1 MENHTREQREHYS
14 DMISAA
20 VDGALSPEEHRQLLE
35 HLSGCPACREAY
47 EQTLLLHD
55 AFAAYEEPEVPA
67 DLTAAVMGRVRQERA
82 KHRRRPLWRLAA
94 AAACLAVIL
103 YGAGIARPDRAEHTA
118 EGGVPVGTSLA
129 EADQSDALPG
139 SASEGF
145 PSAAPEVRLADAPNE
160 EQIMEVVI
168 TYFNHVPSVEADGV
182 AEATEE
188 IRDKQAPKVESLS
201 VPTLSSSD
209 PELLDWM
216 TTNIPEAGYSSA
228 DTANSADATAW
239 LISGAEY
246 EALQAHM
253 EAVSME
259 YEMDWG
265 STPMVMAV
273 DSGGETES
281 QVEVICV
288 VYLQENETGEPES

>member
-1 MENHTREQREHYS
+1 MENHTCMQREHYS

-47 EQTLLLHD
+47 EQTLLLRD
-55 AFAAYEEPEVPA
+55 AFAAWEEPEVPA
-67 DLTAAVMGRVRQERA
+67 GLTAAVMGRVRQERS
-82 KHRRRPLWRLAA
+82 KNRRRPLWRLAA

-139 SASEGF
+139 SASEGL
-145 PSAAPEVRLADAPNE
+145 PSAAPEVRLAGAPSE
-160 EQIMEVVI
+160 EQIMEGVI
-168 TYFNHVPSVEADGV
+168 TYFNHVPAEEDAEGVEPAGEV
-182 AEATEE
+182 Q
-188 IRDKQAPKVESLS
+188 DKQAPKAEALS

-216 TTNIPEAGYSSA
+216 AANISEAGYSSA
-228 DTANSADATAW
+228 DTANNADATAW

-246 EALQAHM
+246 EALQAHI
-253 EAVSME
+253 EAVAME

-265 STPMVMAV
+265 NTPMVMAV
-273 DSGGETES
+273 DSGASAES
-281 QVEVICV
+281 QATVICV
-288 VYLQENETGEPES
+288 VYFQADEAGEPEG

>member
-1 MENHTREQREHYS
+1 MEIHTCTQQESRS
-14 DMISAA
+14 AVISAA

-47 EQTLLLHD
+47 EQTLLLHN
-55 AFAAYEEPEVPA
+55 AFAAWEEPEVPA

-82 KHRRRPLWRLAA
+82 KNRRRPLWRLAA

-103 YGAGIARPDRAEHTA
+103 YGAGIARPDRADYA
-118 EGGVPVGTSLA
+118 ADDGVSMETSPA

-139 SASEGF
+139 SASEGL
-145 PSAAPEVRLADAPNE
+145 PSAAPEVRLADAPSE
-160 EQIMEVVI
+160 EQIMEGVI
-168 TYFNHVPSVEADGV
+168 TYFNHIPS
-182 AEATEE
+182 AETAEIAEGSEE
-188 IRDKQAPKVESLS
+188 VCAKQAPKAEPLS

-209 PELLDWM
+209 PELLHWM
-216 TTNIPEAGYSSA
+216 TANIPEAGYSSA

-239 LISGAEY
+239 LISSEEY

-253 EAVSME
+253 ETVDME

-265 STPMVMAV
+265 NTPMVMAV
-273 DSGGETES
+273 DSGGAAERK
-281 QVEVICV
+281 VEVICV
-288 VYLQENETGEPES
+288 VYLQEDETGEPEP

>member
-1 MENHTREQREHYS
+1 ME
-14 DMISAA
+14 
-20 VDGALSPEEHRQLLE
+20 G
-35 HLSGCPACREAY
+35 
-47 EQTLLLHD
+47 
-55 AFAAYEEPEVPA
+55 
-67 DLTAAVMGRVRQERA
+67 
-82 KHRRRPLWRLAA
+82 
-94 AAACLAVIL
+94 
-103 YGAGIARPDRAEHTA
+103 
-118 EGGVPVGTSLA
+118 
-129 EADQSDALPG
+129 
-139 SASEGF
+139 
-145 PSAAPEVRLADAPNE
+145 
-160 EQIMEVVI
+160 VI
-168 TYFNHVPSVEADGV
+168 TYFNHVPS
-182 AEATEE
+182 AETAGIAEGSEE
-188 IRDKQAPKVESLS
+188 VCAKQAPKAEALS

>member
-1 MENHTREQREHYS
+1 MEIHTCTRQESRS
-14 DMISAA
+14 AVISAA

-47 EQTLLLHD
+47 EQTLLLHN
-55 AFAAYEEPEVPA
+55 AFAAWEEPEVPA

-82 KHRRRPLWRLAA
+82 KNRRRPLWRLAA

-103 YGAGIARPDRAEHTA
+103 YGAGIARPDRADYA
-118 EGGVPVGTSLA
+118 ADDGVSMETLPA

-139 SASEGF
+139 SASEGL
-145 PSAAPEVRLADAPNE
+145 PSAAPEVRLAGAPSE
-160 EQIMEVVI
+160 EQIMEGVI
-168 TYFNHVPSVEADGV
+168 TYFNHIPS
-182 AEATEE
+182 AETAEIAEGSEE
-188 IRDKQAPKVESLS
+188 VCAKQAPKAEPLS

-209 PELLDWM
+209 PELLNWM
-216 TTNIPEAGYSSA
+216 TANIPEAGYSSA

-239 LISGAEY
+239 LISSEEY

-253 EAVSME
+253 ETVDME

-265 STPMVMAV
+265 NTPMVMAV
-273 DSGGETES
+273 DSGGAAERK
-281 QVEVICV
+281 VEVICV
-288 VYLQENETGEPES
+288 VYLQEDETGEPEP

>member
-1 MENHTREQREHYS
+1 MEIHTCTQREHYS

-35 HLSGCPACREAY
+35 HLSDCPACREAY

-55 AFAAYEEPEVPA
+55 AFAAWEEPEVPA

-82 KHRRRPLWRLAA
+82 KSRRRPLWRLAA

-103 YGAGIARPDRAEHTA
+103 YGAGIARPHRADHTV
-118 EGGVPVGTSLA
+118 EDGVPVGTSLA

-139 SASEGF
+139 SASEGL
-145 PSAAPEVRLADAPNE
+145 PSAAPEVRLTEAPSE
-160 EQIMEVVI
+160 EQIMEGVI
-168 TYFNHVPSVEADGV
+168 TYFNHVPSTEPTGV
-182 AEATEE
+182 AEPTEE
-188 IRDKQAPKVESLS
+188 VQDKQEPKVKALS

-209 PELLDWM
+209 PALLDWM
-216 TTNIPEAGYSSA
+216 TANIPEAGYSSP

-239 LISGAEY
+239 LISGEEY

-253 EAVSME
+253 EAVAME

-265 STPMVMAV
+265 NAPMVMAV
-273 DSGGETES
+273 DSGGNTES

-288 VYLQENETGEPES
+288 VYLLEDETGEPET